1 MKIAIIGYGRM
12 GKEIE
17 ALALRKGHQIVAI
30 IDNEGDWS
38 TLATEVKKAEVAFEF
53 SMPNTAVKNILNCFE
68 IGLPVVSGTTGW
80 DQDFEEIKATCIE
93 GQNTLFYAS
102 NFSPG
107 MNIMFELNKKL
118 AGLMSRQDGYQV
130 VVEEIHHKGKKD
142 APSGTA
148 ITLANDIIKVHPE
161 KLKWLNSATDDKQAL
176 EIISIRENQVPG
188 THFVKYNS
196 EIDSLEIKHAANSRK
211 GFAFGALWAAEW
223 LIGKKGFYGMQ
234 DLLYENE

>member
-17 ALALRKGHQIVAI
+17 TLALSKGHQIVAI
-30 IDNEGDWS
+30 IDNEDDWK
-38 TLATEVKKAEVAFEF
+38 TRFNDIKKADVAIEF
-53 SMPNTAVKNILNCFE
+53 SMPETAVENILKCFG

-80 DQDFEEIKATCIE
+80 DKSFEEIKKNCIS
-93 GQNTLFYAS
+93 GGHALFYAS

-118 AGLMSRQDGYQV
+118 AALMSRQEGYEIL
-130 VVEEIHHKGKKD
+130 VEETHHKGKKD

-148 ITLANDIIKVHPE
+148 ITLANEIIRVQPDKI
-161 KLKWLNSATDDKQAL
+161 KWVNRTTSDNQEL
-176 EIISIRENQVPG
+176 EIISVRRDQVPG
-188 THFVKYNS
+188 THFVKYTS
-196 EIDSLEIKHAANSRK
+196 DIDNLEIKHTAHSRK
-211 GFAFGALWAAEW
+211 GFAFGAILAAGW
-223 LIGKKGFYGMQ
+223 LTGKTGCYGMH